1 MEQGMEEQY
10 AGRTWKGARAAWRR
24 VSCGIRCRG
33 DFSSG
38 PLVPSAGVFDFRY
51 HVASLA
57 AVFLALVIGILVGVG
72 ISGRG
77 LVDKSERRQFE
88 KQIEILQS
96 ALDSS
101 QTHAA
106 QLDRQQQ
113 ATSTFVQQAYPA
125 LMAARLSGK
134 HYAVLVVGR
143 EDGATGSSVQR
154 ALHDAGAVDVVRYR
168 ALKVPIDPAALRGP
182 LSARK
187 QLAVYAGAQKVG
199 DLGQALARELVH
211 GGKTPLWD
219 ALSSQIVEELR
230 GPTAA
235 PVDGA
240 IVIRAVP
247 PQSGPTAR
255 LLDGLYTGLAS
266 AGVPVV
272 GVEAQNSVPTAVGA
286 FTRAGLSTVDNVDTP
301 LGRLALVLLLEGA
314 DPGSYGLGKVKAPN
328 GLLPPIPLT
337 PVAG

>member
-1 MEQGMEEQY
+1 M
-10 AGRTWKGARAAWRR
+10 
-24 VSCGIRCRG
+24 
-33 DFSSG
+33 
-38 PLVPSAGVFDFRY
+38 FDFRY

-88 KQIEILQS
+88 KQIEILQG
-96 ALDSS
+96 ALDSA

-113 ATSTFVQQAYPA
+113 ATSTFVQDAYPA
-125 LMAARLSGK
+125 LTAGRLAGRRF
-134 HYAVLVVGR
+134 AVLVVGR
-143 EDGATGSSVQR
+143 EDGSTGSSVQR

-168 ALKVPIDPAALRGP
+168 ALKVPVDPTALRGP

-187 QLAVYAGAQKVG
+187 QLAVYAGAQKL
-199 DLGQALARELVH
+199 DELGEALAHELVR

-219 ALSSQIVEELR
+219 ALSSQIVEEVR
-230 GPTAA
+230 GPTAGA
-235 PVDGA
+235 VDGA
-240 IVIRAVP
+240 ILIRAVP
-247 PQSGPTAR
+247 PQGGPTAR
-255 LLDGLYTGLAS
+255 LLTGVYAGLAS

-272 GVEAQNSVPTAVGA
+272 GVEAQSSLPTAVPA

-314 DPGSYGLGKVKAPN
+314 DPGSYGVGPTRAPD